1 MRAEEGDANVPA
13 NWKDDGTTLTAPN
26 GVTVVRGFRAK
37 VLEGWD
43 ANNLPLEKERAV
55 NPVEHANPMVGAG
68 QFKLSRIVDW
78 RGLQPGESTLYQSV
92 LNYCLWR
99 GNGYQQ
105 GRRCRVNQT
114 LCDTH

>member
-1 MRAEEGDANVPA
+1 VRAEEGDVNIPA

-55 NPVEHANPMVGAG
+55 NPVEHANPMVGGGTVQTFAH
-68 QFKLSRIVDW
+68 SRLAW
-78 RGLQPGESTLYQSV
+78 TPARGVYLIPIGVELLFMEGKRVSTGPALPG
-92 LNYCLWR
+92 
-99 GNGYQQ
+99 
-105 GRRCRVNQT
+105 
-114 LCDTH
+114 